1 MSMVMRTRARSAGA
15 GVMMVLIAA
24 TAQGQEGAAKPDP
37 APGGMVEA
45 MPHVRVDRER
55 RAIEFDGVVP
65 VDAHIDGAPNLYLEV
80 MVCVPDTREHEALVM
95 SSAKAAHVHAA
106 LLLIGLE
113 PGKPGGWVWKD
124 GVSEVVPPTGP
135 EVDVWFVW
143 RDEEG
148 IERVDVASD
157 WIVNANDGSRLTA
170 GMGEGSGWVFAGSR
184 MVSRNG
190 REWYA
195 AEAEGTVVGLHTFGA
210 ETIAW
215 RGVMSPSAEIEE
227 PVWIADPARVPPRGT
242 AVVVRVVARAS
253 AKDGADPGAPVS
265 DPAGD
270 DRATSEGGG

>member
-1 MSMVMRTRARSAGA
+1 
-15 GVMMVLIAA
+15 
-24 TAQGQEGAAKPDP
+24 
-37 APGGMVEA
+37 
-45 MPHVRVDRER
+45 
-55 RAIEFDGVVP
+55 VP

-113 PGKPGGWVWKD
+113 PGMPGGWAWRD

-135 EVDVWFVW
+135 ELDVWFVW

-148 IERVDVASD
+148 IERVDAASD
-157 WIVNANDGSRLTA
+157 WIVHASDGSRLTA
-170 GMGEGSGWVFAGSR
+170 GIGMGGIGEGGVGEGGVGNGGGWVFAGSR

-227 PVWIADPARVPPRGT
+227 PVWIADPARVPPKGT
-242 AVVVRVVARAS
+242 PVVVRVVARAS
-253 AKDGADPGAPVS
+253 AVDEAQGDDGVSDGAGDGRGAAS
-265 DPAGD
+265 G
-270 DRATSEGGG
+270 EGG